1 MKSQRQYK
9 DKAIE
14 LLNLKGITAT
24 DVCEYVYGCKTRKSR
39 LNQKKSGKTQLMFQ
53 ESSRIIEYYSVLA
66 QKIDDIITR

>member
-9 DKAIE
+9 DKAKE

-24 DVCEYVYGCKTRKSR
+24 DVCEYVYGSKTRKSR
-39 LNQKKSGKTQLMFQ
+39 LNQKKTGKTQLMFQ
-53 ESSRIIEYYSVLA
+53 ESSRIIEYYSTLA